1 LLSIGYIAS
10 SLNSSIKL
18 LLYKKC
24 KSHFNNP
31 NHVHWTVNEISV
43 AETILYCLVHFNL
56 IKKFHK
62 LVWRHNLVVLPK
74 EKIRS
79 CHCEYY
85 NMQSSQFKCVV
96 LWFQPGAFVYLSS
109 KCNIQRS
116 RLLLIP
122 HGLLWCSQIQVKPL
136 KLHILCLNI

>member
-1 LLSIGYIAS
+1 LYNL
-10 SLNSSIKL
+10 IK
-18 LLYKKC
+18 YEVI

-31 NHVHWTVNEISV
+31 NHVHWTVNGISV

-56 IKKFHK
+56 IKKIHK

-109 KCNIQRS
+109 KCNIQR
-116 RLLLIP
+116 
-122 HGLLWCSQIQVKPL
+122 GCSLFLMVCYGVVKYR
-136 KLHILCLNI
+136 